1 MSYCKEQKMYETCLT
16 TVKIPD
22 HPASIVTISRSTTV
36 KAAAIEM
43 LTHKIGCLIVNDED
57 GKLAGIVTE
66 RDIVSQA
73 IISPKGLDETTVA
86 EIMTKQVVS
95 CFPGTSTSEAREI
108 MTANKIRHL
117 PMVDNGV
124 VVGMLSARDV
134 MEQQLLE
141 DRAAAEEVTTLS
153 NCLKSIDL
161 DEVANIVTS
170 EVPKLFQAQRAVLC
184 LHKDGCTPK
193 GVPRTT
199 KNAALVSSKECLCP
213 KEHLKRPEDP
223 PKAGMIMAGGA
234 GGEPAEGR
242 LDQTR
247 LRRADEGGFYYDS
260 IPHSCEKLGAQ
271 SPRLVI
277 GLSVCD
283 PKESSSG
290 KPKQLP
296 AYLCMCG
303 LATSVAANRELT
315 SYKAKLVREI
325 LNSHL
330 TNARLYQEARLTS
343 LTDALTGVGSR
354 KFLEDR
360 LEAECART
368 RRYRRPFSVAIIDL
382 DNFKTINDM
391 LGHASGDDVL
401 KKFAACMKSQKRDA
415 DALARY
421 GGDEFVILMPETKA
435 QDALTVLERLR
446 AKVQEIKLA
455 QDVSITI
462 SCGIAQ
468 SLPDPLEA
476 GPVRDPKDKG
486 SNGAGLIKPAFDRP
500 DSSSEA
506 MRRADMALYEAKSAG
521 RNCVRIWDETMS
533 KHVKAG
539 DIEVEKI
546 KKLQRRITGL
556 SEQAEKMFIQ
566 SIWGLVQALEA
577 KDSYAKKHSE
587 NVMHYSLGIAKTMK
601 IAPKRIETLGRAA
614 MIHDIGKIG
623 IPDAILSKPGKLTPR
638 ERTVVEQH
646 PLIAVRILE
655 NMTFLEREI
664 AMVRHHHEKWNGQ
677 GYPHGLSK
685 TSIPLGARIMAVAD
699 VFDGLTS
706 DRSYHNPRS
715 LAEAMEI
722 LVDSSGYDFDPEV
735 VKAMVSWVEKVR
747 GELGRAE
754 QLTPENLLDSQKHP
768 DGSSIA
774 APVHDVATSSTT

>member
-1 MSYCKEQKMYETCLT
+1 MD
-16 TVKIPD
+16 D
-22 HPASIVTISRSTTV
+22 HPANIAMGLAILWTISRSTTV

-73 IISPKGLDETTVA
+73 TISPKGLDETTVA

-184 LHKDGCTPK
+184 LGKDGCTPK

-213 KEHLKRPEDP
+213 KELLLRPEDP
-223 PKAGMIMAGGA
+223 PAAK
-234 GGEPAEGR
+234 
-242 LDQTR
+242 D
-247 LRRADEGGFYYDS
+247 GFYYDNM
-260 IPHSCEKLGAQ
+260 PHSCEKLGAQ

-277 GLSVCD
+277 PLSLCG
-283 PKESSSG
+283 PAERRPAEKEPSSG
-290 KPKQLP
+290 KPEQSTRRPTTALP

-360 LEAECART
+360 LQVECART
-368 RRYRRPFSVAIIDL
+368 KRYRRPFSVAIIDL

-435 QDALTVLERLR
+435 QDALTLLERLR

-455 QDVSITI
+455 QDPPLVGAEPAVAGLSITI

-468 SLPDPLEA
+468 SLPDPPE
-476 GPVRDPKDKG
+476 
-486 SNGAGLIKPAFDRP
+486 AGLIKPAFGRP
-500 DSSSEA
+500 DSSSET

-521 RNCVRIWDETMS
+521 RNCVKIWDETMS

-556 SEQAEKMFIQ
+556 SEQTEKMFIQ

-587 NVMHYSLGIAKTMK
+587 NVMYYSLGIAKTMK
-601 IAPKRIETLGRAA
+601 IAPKQIEAIGRAA

-699 VFDGLTS
+699 AFDGLTS

-735 VKAMVSWVEKVR
+735 VKAMASWVEKVR
-747 GELGRAE
+747 GELGSAD
-754 QLTPENLLDSQKHP
+754 QLMPEDLLDSQKHL

-774 APVHDVATSSTT
+774 APVHDVAISSTT

>member
-1 MSYCKEQKMYETCLT
+1 MSYCKERKMYE
-16 TVKIPD
+16 IPD
-22 HPASIVTISRSTTV
+22 HPANIATISRSTTV

-86 EIMTKQVVS
+86 EIMTKQVIS

-161 DEVANIVTS
+161 DEVANLITS

-184 LHKDGCTPK
+184 LHKDECTPK

-199 KNAALVSSKECLCP
+199 KNSALVSSKKCLCP
-213 KEHLKRPEDP
+213 KEQLKRPEDQ
-223 PKAGMIMAGGA
+223 PKAAK
-234 GGEPAEGR
+234 
-242 LDQTR
+242 
-247 LRRADEGGFYYDS
+247 GGFYYDNM
-260 IPHSCEKLGAQ
+260 PHSCEKLGAQ

-277 GLSVCD
+277 PLSVCV
-283 PKESSSG
+283 PKELLSAQPTADKSG

-330 TNARLYQEARLTS
+330 TNAKLYQEARLTS

-354 KFLEDR
+354 RFLEDR
-360 LEAECART
+360 LQIECDRT

-401 KKFAACMKSQKRDA
+401 KKLAACMKSQKRDA

-435 QDALTVLERLR
+435 QDALTLLERLR

-468 SLPDPLEA
+468 SLPDPPKT

-486 SNGAGLIKPAFDRP
+486 SNGAGLNKPAFGRP
-500 DSSSEA
+500 DSPSEA

-521 RNCVRIWDETMS
+521 RNCVKIWDETMS

-587 NVMHYSLGIAKTMK
+587 NVMYYSLGIAKTMK
-601 IAPKRIETLGRAA
+601 ITPKQIETIGRAA

-623 IPDAILSKPGKLTPR
+623 IPDTILSKPGKLTPR

-735 VKAMVSWVEKVR
+735 VKAMVSWVEKGR
-747 GELGRAE
+747 SELGRAD
-754 QLTPENLLDSQKHP
+754 QLMSEDLLDSQKHP
-768 DGSSIA
+768 DSSSIA
-774 APVHDVATSSTT
+774 APVHDVAASSTT

>member
-1 MSYCKEQKMYETCLT
+1 MYETCLT

-22 HPASIVTISRSTTV
+22 HPANIASINRSTTA
-36 KAAAIEM
+36 KEAALEM
-43 LTHKIGCLIVNDED
+43 LTHKVGCLIVNDED

-66 RDIVSQA
+66 RDIVSRA
-73 IISPKGLDETTVA
+73 IISSKGLDETTVA

-95 CFPGTSTSEAREI
+95 CSPGISTSEAREI
-108 MTANKIRHL
+108 MTTNGIRHL
-117 PMVDNGV
+117 PIVDNGV

-134 MEQQLLE
+134 MGQQLLE
-141 DRAAAEEVTTLS
+141 DRAAAEEVTMLS

-161 DEVANIVTS
+161 DEVVDIVTS
-170 EVPKLFQAQRAVLC
+170 EVPKLFQAQRSVMC
-184 LHKDGCTPK
+184 IHKDGCT
-193 GVPRTT
+193 T
-199 KNAALVSSKECLCP
+199 KSPALVSSKECLCP
-213 KEHLKRPEDP
+213 REHLKRPEDTGQLSD
-223 PKAGMIMAGGA
+223 K
-234 GGEPAEGR
+234 
-242 LDQTR
+242 
-247 LRRADEGGFYYDS
+247 GGFYYDS
-260 IPHSCEKLGAQ
+260 IPHSCEKLGAK

-277 GLSVCD
+277 PLSVCG

-290 KPKQLP
+290 KSKQVT

-368 RRYRRPFSVAIIDL
+368 RRYQRPFSVAIIDL
-382 DNFKTINDM
+382 DNFKTINDL

-401 KKFAACMKSQKRDA
+401 KKFAECMKSQKRDA

-435 QDALTVLERLR
+435 KDALALLERLR
-446 AKVQEIKLA
+446 AKVQKIKLA
-455 QDVSITI
+455 EDLSVTI

-468 SLPDPLEA
+468 SL
-476 GPVRDPKDKG
+476 
-486 SNGAGLIKPAFDRP
+486 SNRP
-500 DSSSEA
+500 DSSGEV
-506 MRRADMALYEAKSAG
+506 MRRADMALYEAKNAG
-521 RNCVRIWDETMS
+521 RNCAKIWDKSMS
-533 KHVKAG
+533 KLLKAG

-546 KKLQRRITGL
+546 KKLKRRIIGL

-587 NVMHYSLGIAKTMK
+587 NVMYYSLGIAETMK
-601 IAPKRIETLGRAA
+601 IAPKQIETIGRAA
-614 MIHDIGKIG
+614 MIHDIGRIG
-623 IPDAILSKPGKLTPR
+623 IPDAILSKPDKLTPR
-638 ERTVVEQH
+638 ERTVIEQH

-655 NMTFLEREI
+655 NMTFLEREVVI
-664 AMVRHHHEKWNGQ
+664 VRHHHEKWNGQ
-677 GYPHGLSK
+677 GYPDGLSK

-699 VFDGLTS
+699 AFDGLTS
-706 DRSYHNPRS
+706 DRSYHNSRS
-715 LAEAMEI
+715 LAEAMKI
-722 LVDSSGYDFDPEV
+722 LVDSSGYELDPEA

-747 GELGRAE
+747 SELGRAD
-754 QLTPENLLDSQKHP
+754 QLTPEDLLDSQRHV
-768 DGSSIA
+768 DRSFIA
-774 APVHDVATSSTT
+774 PPACDVATSAPPLSSAQPGSSTT

>member
-1 MSYCKEQKMYETCLT
+1 
-16 TVKIPD
+16 
-22 HPASIVTISRSTTV
+22 
-36 KAAAIEM
+36 
-43 LTHKIGCLIVNDED
+43 
-57 GKLAGIVTE
+57 VTE
-66 RDIVSQA
+66 RDIVGQA
-73 IISPKGLDETTVA
+73 IIFSKALDETTVA

-95 CFPGTSTSEAREI
+95 CFPGTATSEAREI
-108 MTANKIRHL
+108 MTTNKIRHL
-117 PMVDNGV
+117 PIVDNGV

-134 MEQQLLE
+134 MGQQLLE
-141 DRAAAEEVTTLS
+141 DRAAAEEVTMLS

-161 DEVANIVTS
+161 DEVANIVAS
-170 EVPKLFQAQRAVLC
+170 EVPKLFQAQRSVLC
-184 LHKDGCTPK
+184 FHEYGC
-193 GVPRTT
+193 TT
-199 KNAALVSSKECLCP
+199 KNPVLVSSKECLCP
-213 KEHLKRPEDP
+213 REHLKRPEDV
-223 PKAGMIMAGGA
+223 
-234 GGEPAEGR
+234 GE
-242 LDQTR
+242 LSDKS
-247 LRRADEGGFYYDS
+247 GFYCDS
-260 IPHSCEKLGAQ
+260 MPHSCEKLGAQ

-277 GLSVCD
+277 GLSVRG

-290 KPKQLP
+290 KSRPLS

-343 LTDALTGVGSR
+343 LTDALTGIGSR
-354 KFLEDR
+354 RFLEDR

-382 DNFKTINDM
+382 DNFKTINDV

-401 KKFAACMKSQKRDA
+401 KKLAACMKSQKREA

-435 QDALTVLERLR
+435 QDALTLLERLR
-446 AKVQEIKLA
+446 ARVQEIKLA

-468 SLPDPLEA
+468 SRL
-476 GPVRDPKDKG
+476 R
-486 SNGAGLIKPAFDRP
+486 RP
-500 DSSSEA
+500 DSSSET

-521 RNCVRIWDETMS
+521 RNCVKIWDETMS
-533 KHVKAG
+533 KLVKAG

-546 KKLQRRITGL
+546 KKLQRRIAGL

-587 NVMHYSLGIAKTMK
+587 NVMYYSLGIAEMMK
-601 IAPKRIETLGRAA
+601 IAPKQIETIGRAA

-638 ERTVVEQH
+638 ERTVIEQH

-664 AMVRHHHEKWNGQ
+664 AIVRHHHEKWNGL
-677 GYPHGLSK
+677 GYPDGLSK
-685 TSIPLGARIMAVAD
+685 TSIPLGARIMVVAD
-699 VFDGLTS
+699 TFDGLTS
-706 DRSYHNPRS
+706 DRSYHNSRC

-722 LVDSSGYDFDPEV
+722 LVDSSGYEFDPEV
-735 VKAMVSWVEKVR
+735 VNAMVCWVEKVR
-747 GELGRAE
+747 SELDGAD
-754 QLTPENLLDSQKHP
+754 QLTPEDLLDSQKHL
-768 DGSSIA
+768 DSSSIA
-774 APVHDVATSSTT
+774 GFPPCGDPPPVCGVAASSSIT